1 MRTQYFY
8 VLAKDGSTYEEVAVK
23 VPMLF
28 VQAEQLETLTTDVA
42 EKNFGLTLRVDT
54 SSESLKKIQAD
65 YTILI
70 DAFIKHK
77 NAVTEEEIRKM
88 IGEKV
93 TFD

>member
-1 MRTQYFY
+1 
-8 VLAKDGSTYEEVAVK
+8 
-23 VPMLF
+23 MLF

-42 EKNFGLTLRVDT
+42 EKNSGLTLRVDT

-65 YTILI
+65 YANLI
-70 DAFIKHK
+70 NAFIKHK